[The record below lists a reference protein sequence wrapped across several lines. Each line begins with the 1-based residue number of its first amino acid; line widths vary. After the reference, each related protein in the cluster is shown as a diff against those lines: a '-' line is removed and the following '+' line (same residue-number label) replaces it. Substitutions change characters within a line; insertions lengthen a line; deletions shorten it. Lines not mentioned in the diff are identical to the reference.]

1 MDSAGPAA
9 GGGPSGIEGLGSEW
23 AAFIQ
28 QQIQSV
34 FQAAVP
40 HMVQQISELA
50 TICPLLTSPS
60 MAMRTVDPGYERAKS
75 SESMG
80 VANKESKVAPPKKFS
95 GKKRGEVYRWFAQLR
110 LVFRGKPQSYQLDE
124 DKIAFALSYMT
135 GGAQNWLC
143 QYYRR

>member
-9 GGGPSGIEGLGSEW
+9 GGGPPGIEGSGSEW
-23 AAFIQ
+23 TAFIQ

-50 TICPLLTSPS
+50 AVRPLPTSPS
-60 MAMRTVDPGYERAKS
+60 VAMRTVDPGYERAKS

-95 GKKRGEVYRWFAQLR
+95 GKKGGEVYRWFVQLR
-110 LVFRGKPQSYQLDE
+110 LVFCGKPQSYRLDD
-124 DKIAFALSYMT
+124 DKVAFALSYMT
-135 GGAQNWLC
+135 GAAQNWAEPIL
-143 QYYRR
+143 

>member
-9 GGGPSGIEGLGSEW
+9 SGRPPGIEGSGSKW

-34 FQAAVP
+34 FQAIVS

-50 TICPLLTSPS
+50 AVRPLPASPS
-60 MAMRTVDPGYERAKS
+60 VAMRTVDPGYERAKS

-80 VANKESKVAPPKKFS
+80 VASKESKVAPPEKFS
-95 GKKRGEVYRWFAQLR
+95 GKKGGEVYRWFAQLR
-110 LVFRGKPQSYQLDE
+110 LVFRGKPQSY
-124 DKIAFALSYMT
+124 
-135 GGAQNWLC
+135 
-143 QYYRR
+143 